1 MRSDYRKSKGDKR
14 TNRDYQTVEKG
25 SSSGAKSNDRGRF
38 QGHQPWKKNKGNLD
52 VQRDGVP
59 NQGRQG
65 GIPQTGQEQWS
76 GSQQRRQAGP
86 FTGRCYHCREI
97 GHPAKMCPK
106 AKQGQYGQPRPNQP
120 LPLPAPPMPRGQVQ
134 NVPALPAPP
143 FPPGQPPQQLHHGRV
158 YNFMPHNAQAP
169 QAIEGYGQYPFQG

>member
-25 SSSGAKSNDRGRF
+25 SSSGTRSNDRGRF

-76 GSQQRRQAGP
+76 GSQQRRQTGP
-86 FTGRCYHCREI
+86 FMGRCYHCREI

-134 NVPALPAPP
+134 NFPALPAPP

-158 YNFMPHNAQAP
+158 YNFMPHNVQAP